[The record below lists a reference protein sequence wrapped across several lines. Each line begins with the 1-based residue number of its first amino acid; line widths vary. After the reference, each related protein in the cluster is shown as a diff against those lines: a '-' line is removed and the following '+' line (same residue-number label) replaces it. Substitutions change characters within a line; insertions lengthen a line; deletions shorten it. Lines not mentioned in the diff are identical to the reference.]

1 MPQLFDCHSV
11 AFNLERPALDYSST
25 TQVVAAITDVL
36 LPVGGLL
43 KISSAAAVVMNASS
57 VSTANAK
64 AGDLLTILNV
74 NARLA
79 ATDYLTL
86 TRGTYLKLGAATR
99 VRMRGAAIA
108 AGAHTC
114 NNCQCAVAVRIEALQ
129 RLRRFEAQ
137 VRPAEA

>member
-99 VRMRGAAIA
+99 VLQTYGS
-108 AGAHTC
+108 
-114 NNCQCAVAVRIEALQ
+114 IELLFDGTAWTEVGFLATAT
-129 RLRRFEAQ
+129 LA
-137 VRPAEA
+137 